1 MTDPQPQSA
10 PVAFWAPRRLR
21 LIRADPP
28 RVAPEH
34 QRAADRIWG
43 EMARAN
49 PTGLFDGP
57 AVACTSLDWDDPHHV
72 VLSWAPVTYRHYAL
86 RRVPGA
92 SALSSLFVA
101 VLQPADD
108 GRLLVGRMS
117 SWTAAPGRWQ
127 LPGGSAEPPA
137 DHERLDEAAL
147 RRHAARELAEETGVD
162 TAPHELRLW
171 AVTRGRR
178 GSTGVY
184 FRAPAR
190 PASVLAERFMAAVAA
205 ETALGREPEF
215 AETAL
220 VRSPADLGTLPGSHA
235 DYLEIVLRRYA
246 HRPDDWPERA

>member
-1 MTDPQPQSA
+1 MTDPQSPSA
-10 PVAFWAPRRLR
+10 SVAFWVPRRLR
-21 LIRADPP
+21 MVRTDPP
-28 RVAPEH
+28 RVPPEH
-34 QRAADRIWG
+34 QRAADRIWD

-57 AVACTSLDWDDPHHV
+57 AVACTSLDWDDPHHI
-72 VLSWAPVTYRHYAL
+72 VLFWAPVTYRHYAL

-92 SALSSLFVA
+92 SALPSLFVA
-101 VLQPADD
+101 VLQPTDD

-137 DHERLDEAAL
+137 DHEPLDEAAL
-147 RRHAARELAEETGVD
+147 RRHAARELIEETGID
-162 TAPHELRLW
+162 IAPHDLRLW
-171 AVTRGRR
+171 AVTRGGR
-178 GSTGVY
+178 GSIGVF

-220 VRSPADLGTLPGSHA
+220 LRSPADLGTLPGPRA
-235 DYLEIVLRRYA
+235 DYLELVVRRYA
-246 HRPDDWPERA
+246 HRPHDSPGQA

>member
-1 MTDPQPQSA
+1 MTLCAACRGRPHCRPCSS
-10 PVAFWAPRRLR
+10 PSCNPRTTDGCWWGACRR
-21 LIRADPP
+21 GRPP
-28 RVAPEH
+28 
-34 QRAADRIWG
+34 
-43 EMARAN
+43 
-49 PTGLFDGP
+49 
-57 AVACTSLDWDDPHHV
+57 
-72 VLSWAPVTYRHYAL
+72 
-86 RRVPGA
+86 
-92 SALSSLFVA
+92 
-101 VLQPADD
+101 
-108 GRLLVGRMS
+108 
-117 SWTAAPGRWQ
+117 PGRWQ

-246 HRPDDWPERA
+246 HRPDDSPERA